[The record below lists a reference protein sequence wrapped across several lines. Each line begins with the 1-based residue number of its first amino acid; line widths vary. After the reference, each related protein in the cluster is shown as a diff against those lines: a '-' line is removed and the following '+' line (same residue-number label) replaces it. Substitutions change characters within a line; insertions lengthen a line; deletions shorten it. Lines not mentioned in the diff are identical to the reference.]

1 LGFIF
6 GYGNCSF
13 GNAMTF
19 YCVQCKAEREVETFE
34 EFRTKHNL
42 RMAKATCPVC
52 GFPLYR
58 KLDTQPEQEKKA

>member
-1 LGFIF
+1 
-6 GYGNCSF
+6 
-13 GNAMTF
+13 MTF